1 MSENRLPDYLDHIQQ
16 AATDARSFVEG
27 MAKDD
32 FLADKRTQQAVI
44 MSLIVIGEAAT
55 KVMDGYVEFT
65 QAHADVPWRSMRNMR
80 NRMAHGY
87 FDINLDVVWET
98 VQEWLPALLQQLP
111 AVRQDADDEDRN
123 DNCEEGSPMTVE
135 SRIFSVAEYVQ
146 PSEGEPIRSVVL
158 ETRDSIIVVWH
169 VHPGQEIAAHI
180 HPHGQDT
187 WTVLSGMA
195 DYFQG
200 NGIVR
205 ALREGEIA
213 VARPGQVHGA
223 RNTGTEPFVFVSV
236 VASANAGFVL
246 AER

>member
-65 QAHADVPWRSMRNMR
+65 RAHADVPWRSMRNMR

-123 DNCEEGSPMTVE
+123 DNCERGSPMTVE

-169 VHPGQEIAAHI
+169 VHPAGNCGSHSSSRPR
-180 HPHGQDT
+180 HVDCF
-187 WTVLSGMA
+187 V
-195 DYFQG
+195 G
-200 NGIVR
+200 NG
-205 ALREGEIA
+205 
-213 VARPGQVHGA
+213 
-223 RNTGTEPFVFVSV
+223 
-236 VASANAGFVL
+236 
-246 AER
+246 